1 MSSNLLPL
9 GSLVYVMFCT
19 RKHGW
24 GWDNFLA
31 EANAGEGLSFPT
43 HIRFYMA
50 YAIPAISVFIYLKGY
65 YDLFSPLGL
74 RYLIP
79 WMIIAIA
86 FLVLIFW
93 ITSQRK
99 SGTHEG

>member
-1 MSSNLLPL
+1 MVKQHDTLTLGTDPIGRLL
-9 GSLVYVMFCT
+9 T
-19 RKHGW
+19 Q
-24 GWDNFLA
+24 
-31 EANAGEGLSFPT
+31 
-43 HIRFYMA
+43 
-50 YAIPAISVFIYLKGY
+50 YAIPAIIVFIYLKGY

-74 RYLIP
+74 RYLLP
-79 WMIIAIA
+79 WMIIAVA